1 MHTEGRYMLL
11 KGGGSHSVLIQ
22 LHVRRHTNNGLLE
35 GLLITGNVQEK
46 DCQRYF
52 SRTHYFLTFTICF

>member
-1 MHTEGRYMLL
+1 MHTEGRYVLL

-35 GLLITGNVQEK
+35 GLLITGNM
-46 DCQRYF
+46 
-52 SRTHYFLTFTICF
+52 